1 MMSAVSAH
9 ESQSVRGAPSVSV
22 VVPAYNASVYI
33 GAALDSV
40 FAQTYTDYEVI
51 VVNDGSPDTE
61 ELEKVLAPYRQ
72 RIAYVKQENRGPSG
86 ARNTAIGMARGRYV
100 ALLDSDDMW
109 LPEYLEA
116 QISRLEADPQLDLI
130 YADAL
135 LFGDS
140 ALAGRTFMETAPSR
154 GPVTFESLL
163 RYEASIITT
172 CTVARRQSLIDA
184 GLFDVQF
191 IRCEDFDLWIRLA
204 HRGGR
209 IAYQRRV
216 VARHRTHGAS
226 LASDVIKMVE
236 SQIEVLKKARR
247 GLPLSPAQREL
258 VERQLLNC
266 EAQINLERGKNYF
279 VAGDYGQAAQAL
291 KRSNDFYQSRK
302 LRLILWGLR
311 AAPRVLN
318 AAYRTRQNLSRR
330 RALPQ
335 HAE

>member
-1 MMSAVSAH
+1 MSVII
-9 ESQSVRGAPSVSV
+9 
-22 VVPAYNASVYI
+22 PAYNAAAYI
-33 GAALDSV
+33 AGALESV
-40 FAQTYTDYEVI
+40 FSQTFTDYEVI
-51 VVNDGSPDTE
+51 IVNDGSPDTE
-61 ELEKVLAPYRQ
+61 ELEKVIAPYRH
-72 RIAYVKQENRGPSG
+72 RITYVEQENSGPSG
-86 ARNTAIGMARGRYV
+86 ARNTAIGMARGHYV

-116 QISRLEADPQLDLI
+116 QIGLLDADPQLDLI
-130 YADAL
+130 YTDAR

-140 ALAGRTFMETAPSR
+140 TLAGRTFMETAPSR

-163 RYEASIITT
+163 RYEASIITS

-216 VARHRTHGAS
+216 LARHRTHGES
-226 LASDVIKMVE
+226 LSSDAIKMVQ

-247 GLPLSPAQREL
+247 SLALSPEQRDL
-258 VERQLLNC
+258 VDRQLLNC
-266 EAQINLERGKNYF
+266 EAQINLERGKHYL

-291 KRSNDFYQSRK
+291 KQSNDFYRSHK
-302 LRLILWGLR
+302 LRLILCGLR
-311 AAPRVLN
+311 VAPRALN
-318 AAYRTRQNLSRR
+318 AAYRMRQNLSRR
-330 RALPQ
+330 RRYRSTWSSI
-335 HAE
+335 